1 MQRLGMFEHMC
12 QNGREAFL
20 TQFNTR
26 RRPHADSHLTA
37 TPIVLPALHFR
48 MFSTH
53 YGMAAHKAVAVFTEL
68 RLENMP
74 AVRDEVPLHACAHQC
89 ALPPGDALNL
99 CDALVMPP
107 PTCMAHMRQ
116 PQLPS
121 TNTRG
126 RETTALQRHTCT
138 YAARRPQVGNCFLY
152 CVAVAID

>member
-1 MQRLGMFEHMC
+1 MA
-12 QNGREAFL
+12 EAFL

-26 RRPHADSHLTA
+26 RRPHADSHLTV

-99 CDALVMPP
+99 CDAPP
-107 PTCMAHMRQ
+107 PDMRGSHAPTSAAQHQHTRQRNDGTPAAHAHM
-116 PQLPS
+116 QLAALKWA
-121 TNTRG
+121 
-126 RETTALQRHTCT
+126 TASSSVS
-138 YAARRPQVGNCFLY
+138 P
-152 CVAVAID
+152 